1 MGAVSLKNRIV
12 VIAFPWKSPAPYK
25 FLEDLLKILSP
36 LSKKIILITGNTELI
51 NNYYNNVDILDINIK
66 MHRLSDYDLKIYSAI
81 LWVLKC
87 ILSQIKMSFHL
98 IKNRHKY
105 EIVLFYMAYPY
116 FLLPLVTARIMHKK
130 TIEIVTRSQTNG
142 LFPKIL
148 GIQDKVFYNLLD
160 GISPESN
167 YLINELNLDKYT
179 YKLLPEGARF
189 IDTEKFRISKSM
201 EKRKNIIGFIGRLN
215 YEKGI
220 LKFLNSIKLLNKYSK
235 NYDFLIIGEGP
246 LKKNIIEKISE
257 YEMKNVKFLDWLPN
271 DELPNHLNSLK
282 LLVLPSNHGEGVPT
296 IILEAMACGTPVL
309 STKLSGIHDLVIDSK
324 TGFLMSNNNPK
335 CITKNIIRAINNE
348 NFNEISINAQ
358 RIVSKRYNYKSAIIR
373 YDKILGN

>member
-1 MGAVSLKNRIV
+1 
-12 VIAFPWKSPAPYK
+12 
-25 FLEDLLKILSP
+25 
-36 LSKKIILITGNTELI
+36 
-51 NNYYNNVDILDINIK
+51 
-66 MHRLSDYDLKIYSAI
+66 
-81 LWVLKC
+81 
-87 ILSQIKMSFHL
+87 
-98 IKNRHKY
+98 
-105 EIVLFYMAYPY
+105 MAYPY

-282 LLVLPSNHGEGVPT
+282 LLVLPSTHGEGVPT